1 MKIQIN
7 NKDIEVR
14 EGETLIEVADRAGY
28 TIPHLCYSKGAQ
40 HKSSCMVCAVKD
52 CVTDQIIPS
61 CSTLPNEGMQI
72 DTESSDVKLARTL
85 SLELL
90 LSDHRADCEAPC
102 SLVCP
107 EGLDIE
113 KMLEYYDAEQFP
125 EAYNEISKAFQLP
138 QIACETCK
146 APCEKA
152 CRRGTID
159 KPVAIRSII
168 KEVVGKSP
176 SPALPN
182 WEGEVVVEA
191 VMPASQHRSS
201 RQDKNIFCS
210 RLGRFTERER
220 DTLKSTV
227 TISSR
232 CLHCA
237 CAGQEGCKLR
247 LYATS
252 DGIKRS
258 RYETSSSQ
266 PAMTR
271 QHVAGN
277 IWFEPAKCISCGLC
291 VYNSKNGFTF
301 KDRGFV
307 MQVMLPEGNA
317 ENISEQLIELCP
329 TGALYVRE

>member
-1 MKIQIN
+1 MNIVIN
-7 NKDIEVR
+7 NKDVEVR
-14 EGETLIEVADRAGY
+14 EGETLIEVAARAGIQ
-28 TIPHLCYSKGAQ
+28 IPSLCYAKGFN
-40 HKSSCMVCAVKD
+40 HKSSCMVCVVKD
-52 CVTDQIIPS
+52 CVTGQIIPS
-61 CSTLPNEGMQI
+61 CSTLPTEGMQI
-72 DTESSDVKLARTL
+72 DTESDDVMLSRKL

-113 KMLEYYDAEQFP
+113 KMLEYYDAGQLQKAHE
-125 EAYNEISKAFQLP
+125 EIAKAFRLP
-138 QIACETCK
+138 KIPCETCK

-159 KPVAIRSII
+159 KAVEIRSII
-168 KEVVGKSP
+168 AEISP
-176 SPALPN
+176 SPALPLRK
-182 WEGEVVVEA
+182 GEDA
-191 VMPASQHRSS
+191 TPSTSK
-201 RQDKNIFCS
+201 QDKNIFYS
-210 RLGRFTERER
+210 RLGRFTEGER
-220 DTLKSTV
+220 DTLKSTA
-227 TISSR
+227 TTSSR

-237 CAGQEGCKLR
+237 CAGRSGCKLR

-252 DGIKRS
+252 EGIKRS
-258 RYETSSSQ
+258 RYEVSSSQ

-271 QHVAGN
+271 QHVTGN

-307 MQVMLPEGNA
+307 MQVVLPVGNA
-317 ENISEQLIELCP
+317 ENITERLTELCP
-329 TGALYVRE
+329 TGALYTKM